1 MTDYFKAQ
9 IEQVLEGEIDT
20 CTSDT
25 LISPDVAVAYLKSLG
40 LEEGDMNTN
49 GWQWDFWIP
58 FNTTN
63 KKYYL
68 CGSGYYNRGLTFAVN
83 TDEDEEE

>member
-1 MTDYFKAQ
+1 MTDYFKAE

-25 LISPDVAVAYLKSLG
+25 LISPDVAVAYLKSLE
-40 LEEGDMNTN
+40 LDEGDMDTN

-58 FNTTN
+58 FYKDN
-63 KKYYL
+63 KKYVL
-68 CGSGYYNRGLTFAVN
+68 SGSGYYNRGLTFAVN
-83 TDEDEEE
+83 TDKDEEE